1 MRTSIKVSV
10 MLLLMLSGYTLTSCN
25 DTDDGSYVAP
35 ITQYEKVGGKW
46 VLNSITQVD
55 ETSSKT
61 MALTSLL
68 DFGSFVIN
76 LNTDEQGSPTSFT
89 IDGSAPALLPASGTW
104 KLENPFV
111 NSDGSSAKILLNDKI
126 ALTVTAVPGA
136 QKVLEFKL
144 TRKSGGKA
152 YVSYIYNLIPVSE

>member
-1 MRTSIKVSV
+1 
-10 MLLLMLSGYTLTSCN
+10 
-25 DTDDGSYVAP
+25 
-35 ITQYEKVGGKW
+35 
-46 VLNSITQVD
+46 
-55 ETSSKT
+55 
-61 MALTSLL
+61 
-68 DFGSFVIN
+68 
-76 LNTDEQGSPTSFT
+76 
-89 IDGSAPALLPASGTW
+89 
-104 KLENPFV
+104 LENPFV